1 MIVSKDRRALTAE
14 RHQSRG
20 TARRTERPTG
30 GIGLPRRC
38 YRPLAVDGGAPGS
51 KIGGRIRN
59 SWVPGGGLDPL
70 TPNSM
75 RRGDTSC
82 GTVLAG
88 GWRLGILSDRGRR
101 VLECAFEFGASGL
114 HTNQHGKSERRSRQ
128 VKTAQLVH
136 HGSLRDVEPP
146 VHTWGFDQI
155 PFGTTG
161 ASLSGLNAGDYSS
174 PAPTL

>member
-1 MIVSKDRRALTAE
+1 MIVSKDRLALTAE
-14 RHQSRG
+14 RLGVPTNHEE
-20 TARRTERPTG
+20 RRAAPTG
-30 GIGLPRRC
+30 GIGLPSRC

-88 GWRLGILSDRGRR
+88 GGGW
-101 VLECAFEFGASGL
+101 A
-114 HTNQHGKSERRSRQ
+114 
-128 VKTAQLVH
+128 
-136 HGSLRDVEPP
+136 
-146 VHTWGFDQI
+146 
-155 PFGTTG
+155 
-161 ASLSGLNAGDYSS
+161 SS
-174 PAPTL
+174 PTEGGGYWSAPSSSADRASTLTSTAKASAAADK